1 MGFFDSLTGK
11 STKKAVTNAAGAN
24 ATGIGEAAQTLTA
37 GKQEALGYNRQGLEL
52 SFPAVQAGYDQA
64 RGDITGQTQIAHQAL
79 NAGGTNAR
87 RDISSGF
94 NSARGATEN
103 AMQRIQANYDPYLE
117 AGNQAQSIYGDFLGY
132 NGADAA
138 KTAAS
143 NFAGNDPSRAFREE
157 QASKRI
163 AAQQNQSGFIGSG
176 RAELANSRAQNEI
189 QYADYQAYLNRLAG
203 QSQQGQQAT
212 GQLGQFQMQG
222 AGQIGQAYGQEAQMN
237 AANEQRHAE
246 SLKNLYTQNQLGTGQ
261 LAIGQGKDTANLYGN
276 YATNNQNIAQKDTTQ
291 QAQLKLE
298 EGQNIAKMY
307 MGQDAAN
314 QQGMNNMIKIGGMVV
329 SAATGMPVGMGGGMG
344 GGSGGGSA
352 GQNAFAY
359 GQNALGAGYFNPG
372 QSWVN
377 PDTGRRI
384 A

>member
-1 MGFFDSLTGK
+1 MGVFDTLTGA
-11 STKKAVTNAAGAN
+11 STKKAVTKAADANAAG
-24 ATGIGEAAQTLTA
+24 ISKAAQTFTA
-37 GKQEALGYNRQGLEL
+37 GKQEALGYNQQGLDKSLFASEG
-52 SFPAVQAGYDQA
+52 GYNQG
-64 RGDITGQTQIAHQAL
+64 RGDITGGTQIAHQAL

-103 AMQRIQANYDPYLE
+103 AMQQISENYDPYLQ
-117 AGNQAQSIYGDFLGY
+117 AGAQAQSLYGNFLGY
-132 NGADAA
+132 NGPDAA
-138 KTAAS
+138 KAAAA
-143 NFAGNDPSRAFREE
+143 NFAGNDPGRAFREE

-176 RAELANSRAQNEI
+176 RAQLADSRAQNEI
-189 QYADYQAYLNRLAG
+189 MSADYQSYLNRLAG

-222 AGQIGQAYGQEAQMN
+222 AGQIAGYYGQEAAQN

-261 LAIGQGKDTANLYGN
+261 LAINQGKDAATLYGN
-276 YATNNQNIAQKDTTQ
+276 AATNNQNIAQKDTTQ

-298 EGQNIAKMY
+298 EGQNLAKMI
-307 MGQDAAN
+307 MGQDAAK
-314 QQGMNNMIKIGGMVV
+314 QQGLNNMIKIGGMVAGAMIPGAGGISAFGNLAGGV
-329 SAATGMPVGMGGGMG
+329 SRMFGPQAATDELPM
-344 GGSGGGSA
+344 
-352 GQNAFAY
+352 
-359 GQNALGAGYFNPG
+359 G
-372 QSWVN
+372 QS
-377 PDTGRRI
+377 R